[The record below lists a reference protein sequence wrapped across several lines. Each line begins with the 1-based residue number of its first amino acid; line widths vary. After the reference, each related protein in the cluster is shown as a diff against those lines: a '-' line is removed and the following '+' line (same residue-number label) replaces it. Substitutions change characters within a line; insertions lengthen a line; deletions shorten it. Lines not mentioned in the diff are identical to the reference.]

1 MRQVHWDGRFHETG
15 LGMAEVVGSLD
26 RAVTRDDDPGS
37 SPAAAGGSAA
47 ASESWL
53 KRIDWS
59 RAALLVGLALF
70 VIASFVLYDTLED
83 LTWQDVADALSRIV
97 WPQVA
102 LAFVAAALSY
112 CALIGY
118 DILALRHVGAKDVP
132 LPAIAFT
139 SFVGQTFT
147 FTLGFGVLTGGAV
160 RWRMYQG
167 YGLKPS
173 QILAVGALTTLTFWL
188 GIATVAAV
196 CLLFRPTS
204 LAPIDGLSS
213 NLNFAIG
220 LAVLAGVG
228 AWVTISAIRKRT
240 LTVGEMTMPLPGPQ
254 ATLGAILVGLLDTV
268 AAATALWL
276 ILPAGPDA
284 GFVSF
289 LAVFAIAT
297 VLGVISHV
305 PGGVGVFEA
314 TLLLAQPQIPHSDM
328 WAALILFRLVY
339 YIVPFAIA
347 CMMFGA
353 YEVRQR
359 SQAVGQVAK
368 TIRSI
373 ARPILPRAASFFV
386 FLSGV
391 VLLFSGATPAYYY
404 RTVVLREA
412 VPQSVIESAHFT
424 ASVIGFVLLII
435 AYGLVRRMAN
445 AWRIAI
451 LLLAAGAISSLFK
464 GLDFEEAIIC
474 TITAGLLLAYRG
486 EFYRQADLFS
496 ARPSFEWIIAC
507 VVAVG
512 ASIWLGFF
520 VYRNVEYQ
528 NMLWWD
534 FGYRQDAPRFLR
546 ATLGI
551 VVVAIG
557 IAAYILM
564 HRTRAAFDPATPQEL
579 ETLVP
584 LIEAST
590 RSDAHLALLGDKRFL
605 LSASGK
611 GFTMYG
617 VQGRSWIAMSDPVGP
632 EEEIDGMVW
641 RFKEL
646 VDRNGGTPVFYQITT
661 GHLPAYLDAG
671 FSLAKLGEEAW
682 VNLSKF
688 TLEGS
693 EGRRLRQAKAKA
705 ERSGGAFEIVPA
717 AQVEA
722 LLPELEAV
730 SDAWLEEKGNKEK
743 GFSLGFWSPN
753 YVKRYD
759 QAVIRQNGRIVAFA
773 NIWRGGDKKEYTVDL
788 MRYLPDGPA
797 GMMDLLFIGLL
808 AQAKSEGY
816 QWFNLGMAP
825 LSGLPR
831 HRLAS
836 LWSRIGAFVYRRGD
850 RFYNFE
856 GLRSYKDKFK
866 PEWRPKYLAFPG
878 GLALPQILMD
888 VTGLISSSPR
898 RALSE
903 ETT

>member
-1 MRQVHWDGRFHETG
+1 
-15 LGMAEVVGSLD
+15 MAEIVGSLD
-26 RAVTRDDDPGS
+26 RAVTRDDAPGP
-37 SPAAAGGSAA
+37 SPAPAGIAAVPPAQG
-47 ASESWL
+47 SWL

-59 RAALLVGLALF
+59 KAGLLVGLALF
-70 VIASFVLYDTLED
+70 LIAAFVLYDTLED
-83 LTWQDVADALSRIV
+83 LTWNDIANALSRIV
-97 WPQVA
+97 WHQVA
-102 LAFVAAALSY
+102 LAFAAAALSY
-112 CALIGY
+112 AALIGY
-118 DILALRHVGAKDVP
+118 DILALHHVGAKQVP
-132 LPAIAFT
+132 LPAVAFT
-139 SFVGQTFT
+139 SFVSQTFT

-188 GIATVAAV
+188 GIATVAAI
-196 CLLFRPTS
+196 CLLFRPSS
-204 LAPIDGLSS
+204 LAPIDGLAP
-213 NLNFAIG
+213 NLNFIIG
-220 LAVLAGVG
+220 VAVLVGVG
-228 AWVTISAIRKRT
+228 TWVTVSTIRKRT
-240 LTVGEMTMPLPGPQ
+240 LTVGEVTMPLPGPQ

-268 AAATALWL
+268 AAAAALWL

-284 GFVSF
+284 GFISF

-314 TLLLAQPQIPHSDM
+314 TLLLAQPQIPRGDM
-328 WAALILFRLVY
+328 WASLILFRLVY
-339 YIVPFAIA
+339 YIIPFAIA
-347 CMMFGA
+347 CLMFGA

-359 SQAVGQVAK
+359 QQEVGQFAK
-368 TIRSI
+368 ALRSF
-373 ARPILPRAASFFV
+373 ARPIAPRAAGIAV
-386 FLSGV
+386 FLGGV
-391 VLLFSGATPAYYY
+391 VLLFSSATPEEHY
-404 RTVVLREA
+404 RIAILRTIIPLPFVELSQLA
-412 VPQSVIESAHFT
+412 GSIA
-424 ASVIGFVLLII
+424 GMVLLII
-435 AYGLVRRMAN
+435 SYGLVRRMAN
-445 AWRIAI
+445 AQRLAVL
-451 LLLAAGAISSLFK
+451 LLLAGAVCALFK
-464 GLDFEEAIIC
+464 GLDVEEAIIC
-474 TITAGLLLAYRG
+474 SIVAGLLVLYKD
-486 EFYRQADLFS
+486 EFYRQAELFS
-496 ARPSFEWIIAC
+496 VRPSFHWIIAC
-507 VVAVG
+507 IVAVG
-512 ASIWLGFF
+512 ATIWLGFF
-520 VYRNVEYQ
+520 VYSNVDYQ
-528 NMLWWD
+528 HKLWWD
-534 FGYRQDAPRFLR
+534 FAYSDDAPRFLR
-546 ATLGI
+546 ATLAT
-551 VVVAIG
+551 VVVAFG
-557 IAAYILM
+557 IAAYIIM
-564 HRTRAAFDPATPQEL
+564 HRTRAAFDPATREEL
-579 ETLVP
+579 ATLEP

-590 RSDAHLALLGDKRFL
+590 RSDAHLAMLGDKRFL

-617 VQGRSWIAMSDPVGP
+617 VQGRSWIAMSDPVAP

-646 VDRNGGTPVFYQITT
+646 VDRNGGMPVFYQITT

-682 VNLSKF
+682 VDLSKF

-705 ERSGGAFEIVPA
+705 ERSGATFELVPA
-717 AQVEA
+717 AKVETI
-722 LLPELEAV
+722 LPELEAV
-730 SDAWLEEKGNKEK
+730 SDAWLAEKGNKEK
-743 GFSLGFWSPN
+743 GFSLGFWSSD
-753 YVKRYD
+753 YVRRYD
-759 QAVIRQNGRIVAFA
+759 QAVIRQSGRIVAFA
-773 NIWRGGDKKEYTVDL
+773 NIWRGADKKEYTVDL

-808 AQAKSEGY
+808 SQAKSESY

-825 LSGLPR
+825 LSGLAR
-831 HRLAS
+831 HPLAS
-836 LWSRIGAFVYRRGD
+836 LWSRVGAFVYRRGD

>member
-1 MRQVHWDGRFHETG
+1 MVE
-15 LGMAEVVGSLD
+15 AVGSLD
-26 RAVTRDDDPGS
+26 RAVTRDDDPGP
-37 SPAAAGGSAA
+37 SPVAVGTETHEDAAVRQP
-47 ASESWL
+47 WF
-53 KRIDWS
+53 KRLDWS
-59 RAALLVGLALF
+59 RAGLLVGLALF
-70 VIASFVLYDTLED
+70 VIAAIVLYDTLED
-83 LTWQDVADALSRIV
+83 LTWQEVADALSRIV
-97 WPQVA
+97 WHQVA
-102 LAFVAAALSY
+102 LALVATALSY

-118 DILALRHVGAKDVP
+118 DILALRHVGARLVP
-132 LPAIAFT
+132 LPAVAFT

-167 YGLKPS
+167 YGLKPG

-188 GIATVAAV
+188 GIATVAAI
-196 CLLFRPTS
+196 CLLFRPGA
-204 LAPIDGLSS
+204 LAPIDGLSP
-213 NLNFAIG
+213 NLNFLIG
-220 LAVLAGVG
+220 LTVLGGV
-228 AWVTISAIRKRT
+228 ATWVTVSAIRQRT
-240 LTVGEMTMPLPGPQ
+240 LTVGELTMPLPGPQ
-254 ATLGAILVGLLDTV
+254 ATLGAIVVGLLDTV

-284 GFVSF
+284 GFISF

-297 VLGVISHV
+297 VLGVISHI
-305 PGGVGVFEA
+305 PGGVGIFEA
-314 TLLLAQPQIPHSDM
+314 TLILAQPQIPLGDM
-328 WAALILFRLVY
+328 AASLILFRLVY

-347 CMMFGA
+347 CLLFGA

-359 SQAVGQVAK
+359 QQAVGQFAK
-368 TIRSI
+368 ALRSF
-373 ARPILPRAASFFV
+373 ARPIAPRVAGIAV
-386 FLSGV
+386 FLGGV
-391 VLLFSGATPAYYY
+391 VLLFSSATPEEHY
-404 RTVVLREA
+404 RVAILRTIIPLPFVELSQLA
-412 VPQSVIESAHFT
+412 GSIA
-424 ASVIGFVLLII
+424 GMVLLII
-435 AYGLVRRMAN
+435 SYGLVRRMAN
-445 AWRIAI
+445 AQRMAVL
-451 LLLAAGAISSLFK
+451 LLLAGAVCALFK
-464 GLDFEEAIIC
+464 GLDIEEATIC
-474 TITAGLLLAYRG
+474 SIVAGLLVLYKD
-486 EFYRQADLFS
+486 EFYRQAELFS
-496 ARPSFEWIIAC
+496 VRPSFEWIIAC

-512 ASIWLGFF
+512 ATIWLGFF
-520 VYRNVEYQ
+520 VYSNVDYQ
-528 NMLWWD
+528 HRLWWD
-534 FGYRQDAPRFLR
+534 FAYNADAPRFLR
-546 ATLGI
+546 AALAT
-551 VVVAIG
+551 VVVAFG
-557 IAAYILM
+557 IAAYIIM
-564 HRTRAAFDPATPQEL
+564 HRTRAAFDPATREEL
-579 ETLVP
+579 ETIAP
-584 LIEAST
+584 LIETST
-590 RSDAHLALLGDKRFL
+590 RSDAHLAMLGDKRFL

-617 VQGRSWIAMSDPVGP
+617 VQGRSWIAMSDPVAP

-646 VDRNGGTPVFYQITT
+646 VDRNGGMPVFYQITT

-682 VNLSKF
+682 VDLGKF
-688 TLEGS
+688 TLEGG
-693 EGRRLRQAKAKA
+693 EGRRLRRAKAKA
-705 ERSGGAFEIVPA
+705 ERSGATFEIVPA
-717 AQVEA
+717 EKVEGM
-722 LLPELEAV
+722 LGELEAV
-730 SDAWLEEKGNKEK
+730 SDAWLDEKGKNEK
-743 GFSLGFWSPN
+743 GFSLGFWSPD

-773 NIWRGGDKKEYTVDL
+773 NIWRGAGKKEYTVDL